1 MNRLSSVTLPIPL
14 RRISPSVNSKLDSLM
29 FSSGRKIHAPN
40 TQSTIKADLIGSDAE
55 QPTKLVIVEDE
66 AIVAL
71 DISMTLKKLGYQV
84 IGIMTSGLEV
94 MQCIPSL
101 KPDIV
106 LMDIRL
112 RGDIDGIQL
121 AEYIGSELG
130 VPVIFVTGQAD
141 TVTLER
147 AQAIKPAAYLLKPF
161 SQLDLQDSIQRALE
175 HNRHK

>member
-1 MNRLSSVTLPIPL
+1 
-14 RRISPSVNSKLDSLM
+14 M